1 MKTKIK
7 EFFIWIIFLIPFAYL
22 LLIAF
27 IVTDEII
34 LSLVSLALI
43 LGIGLVKN
51 LEPKH
56 SSKKLTHNKK

>member
-27 IVTDEII
+27 MVTDEII

-43 LGIGLVKN
+43 LGIGLVKH
-51 LEPKH
+51 LAPKH